1 MTEIFLNLVNRSI
14 AAGWIVAVVILLRL
28 VLKKAPWW
36 TKALLWGMAA
46 VRLVCPISVKSMF
59 SLLPSAE
66 TIPKKILSGPDFAV
80 QTGITPIDSRVN
92 AYLGDRYFE
101 GVSVPVGNGQQV
113 MNVLAAVWVCGVLLM
128 LLSAAVSYLRM
139 QKRTAMA
146 VRLRDNIF
154 QSEYAGAPFVLGF
167 IRPRI
172 YIPFHMREQELQYVL
187 AHEQAHIRCRDY
199 WWKPLGFLLL
209 AVYWFHPLLWLAYI
223 LFCWDIELACDE
235 KVIGSLDH
243 EGRADY
249 TQALLNCSAGR
260 RRSAVCPLAFGETGV
275 KRRIKNVLHYKKPG
289 FWVIAA
295 AVLACLAV
303 AVCFLTNPVRRRFTL
318 NIRVPAGSTAAF
330 VYSHEQISSMGK
342 RITISAGEG
351 LGDTEVVLK
360 PVETGEGTE
369 AVFAEEP
376 VYLTAGMP
384 VKLDVQKGVWYQVGV
399 NVQNPTE
406 EEFTVKVQ
414 AEPVV
419 VRIASEAAQSP
430 VQVSQEKQGEE
441 EAEASGTLEE
451 RMQDSEEIAS
461 LFDSIEALPLTSS
474 KLKDYIQTH
483 DKAYEELLSYGEPTL
498 EYCFEKFLEGGQ
510 DGLRG
515 KIMEA
520 ACKDIISSQGFGI
533 EDVLYETGQDWFH
546 TFLENSGKLAEQYAD
561 EELKEK
567 YPASWLLMELVEE
580 QAQ

>member
-1 MTEIFLNLVNRSI
+1 MTEIFLNLVNMSI
-14 AAGWIVAVVILLRL
+14 AAGWVVAVVIFLRF

-59 SLLPSAE
+59 SLIPSAE
-66 TIPKKILSGPDFAV
+66 TIPEKILSGPRFDIR
-80 QTGITPIDSRVN
+80 TGIAPIDSRVN
-92 AYLGDRYFE
+92 TYLGDRYFE

-113 MNVLAAVWVCGVLLM
+113 MGILAAVWVCVMVLL
-128 LLSAAVSYLRM
+128 LLYAAVSYLRLK
-139 QKRTAMA
+139 KRTASA

-154 QSEYAGAPFVLGF
+154 QSEYIGTPFVLGF
-167 IRPRI
+167 IRPRV

-187 AHEQAHIRCRDY
+187 AHEQAHIRRRDY
-199 WWKPLGFLLL
+199 WWKPLGFCLL
-209 AVYWFHPLLWLAYI
+209 AIYWFHPLMWLAYI
-223 LFCWDIELACDE
+223 LFCRDIELACDE
-235 KVIGSLDH
+235 KVIGSLNH

-249 TQALLNCSAGR
+249 TQVLLNCSAGR
-260 RRSAVCPLAFGETGV
+260 HRSAVCPLAFGETGV

-295 AVLACLAV
+295 ALLACLIV

-360 PVETGEGTE
+360 PAETGEGTE

-384 VKLDVQKGVWYQVGV
+384 VKLNVQKEVWYQVGV

-414 AEPVV
+414 AEPVE
-419 VRIASEAAQSP
+419 VRIASEASQSP
-430 VQVSQEKQGEE
+430 VQVSQEQKKQRETIFE
-441 EAEASGTLEE
+441 KEQRL
-451 RMQDSEEIAS
+451 REIAS

-474 KLKDYIQTH
+474 NPEDYI
-483 DKAYEELLSYGEPTL
+483 
-498 EYCFEKFLEGGQ
+498 
-510 DGLRG
+510 
-515 KIMEA
+515 
-520 ACKDIISSQGFGI
+520 
-533 EDVLYETGQDWFH
+533 
-546 TFLENSGKLAEQYAD
+546 
-561 EELKEK
+561 
-567 YPASWLLMELVEE
+567 
-580 QAQ
+580 

>member
-260 RRSAVCPLAFGETGV
+260 RRSAVCPLAFGEMGV

>member
-1 MTEIFLNLVNRSI
+1 MRIWVT
-14 AAGWIVAVVILLRL
+14 AIL
-28 VLKKAPWW
+28 K
-36 TKALLWGMAA
+36 
-46 VRLVCPISVKSMF
+46 
-59 SLLPSAE
+59 
-66 TIPKKILSGPDFAV
+66 
-80 QTGITPIDSRVN
+80 
-92 AYLGDRYFE
+92 

-128 LLSAAVSYLRM
+128 LLSAAVSY
-139 QKRTAMA
+139 
-146 VRLRDNIF
+146 
-154 QSEYAGAPFVLGF
+154 
-167 IRPRI
+167 
-172 YIPFHMREQELQYVL
+172 HMREQELQYVL

-209 AVYWFHPLLWLAYI
+209 AVYWFHPLLWLVYI
-223 LFCWDIELACDE
+223 LFCRDIELACDE
-235 KVIGSLDH
+235 KVIGRLNH

-260 RRSAVCPLAFGETGV
+260 HRSAVCPLAFGETGV

-318 NIRVPAGSTAAF
+318 NIRVPAGSTAVF